1 MEMLERFLRYVKVHT
16 TSDPESETVPTTS
29 RQWDLAKI
37 LCEDLKE
44 IGVEDAHISE
54 FGYVYASI
62 PASAGYEK
70 APALGLIAHMD
81 TSPDFSGE
89 NVKPV
94 IIPNY
99 DGKDIPL
106 GSSGRTISA
115 EMFPYLPSLAGRTM
129 ITTDGTT
136 LLGADDKA
144 GVTEIICA
152 VETVLKE
159 NRPHGKLC
167 IGFTPDEEVGK
178 GPAHFDVKEFG
189 ADYGYT
195 FDGGPENEVS
205 FENFNAAAAVVKV
218 KGFSIHPGSSKGKM
232 INAALVLYEFNSMLP
247 AGDTPR
253 ETDGYEGFFHLTGMS
268 GDVDSAKGAYI
279 IREHDKYLF
288 EGRKKTMQH
297 AADLLNEK
305 YGEGTVTL
313 EIREQYRN
321 MREIIEKV
329 PFMMDFADRAI
340 ESVGLKPDHLPIRGG
355 TDGATL
361 SFMGLPCPNLG
372 TGGYAFHGPFEHI
385 TLEGM
390 EKSRDVALAL
400 IDYYSKMSLEK

>member
-1 MEMLERFLRYVKVHT
+1 MEMLDRFLRYVKVYT
-16 TSDPESETVPTTS
+16 TSDPQSESVPTTA

-44 IGVEDAHISE
+44 IGVADAHISE
-54 FGYVYASI
+54 YGYVYGSV
-62 PASAGYEK
+62 PASPGYEA
-70 APALGLIAHMD
+70 APVLGLIAHMD
-81 TSPDFSGE
+81 TAPDFSGE
-89 NVKPV
+89 NVSPQ

-99 DGKDIPL
+99 DGKNIEL
-106 GSSGRTISA
+106 GESGRMIDT
-115 EMFPYLPSLAGRTM
+115 EMFPYLPSLAGKTM

-144 GVTEIICA
+144 GVTEIISA
-152 VETVLKE
+152 VETILSE
-159 NRPHGKLC
+159 DRPHGKIC
-167 IGFTPDEEVGK
+167 VAFTPDEEVGK

-195 FDGGPENEVS
+195 LDGGPENEIS
-205 FENFNAAAAVVKV
+205 FENFNAASAVINVH
-218 KGFSIHPGSSKGKM
+218 GFSIHPGSSKNKM
-232 INAALVLYEFNSMLP
+232 INASLVLCEFNSLLP

-253 ETDGYEGFFHLTGMS
+253 NTEGYEGFFHLIHMS
-268 GDVDSAKGAYI
+268 GNVDVATGAYI
-279 IREHDKYLF
+279 IREHDPHLF

-305 YGEGTVTL
+305 YGEGTVEVVITD
-313 EIREQYRN
+313 QYRN
-321 MREIIEKV
+321 MREIIEKT
-329 PFMMDFADRAI
+329 PFMISFADQAI
-340 ESVGLKPDHLPIRGG
+340 RSVGLEPVHLPTRGG

-372 TGGYAFHGPFEHI
+372 TGGFAFHGPYEHI

-390 EKSRDVALAL
+390 EKCRDIALAL
-400 IDYYSKMSLEK
+400 IDLYAKEKKE

>member
-1 MEMLERFLRYVKVHT
+1 MELLDRFTRYIKIYT

-29 RQWDLAKI
+29 RQLDLAKV
-37 LCEDLKE
+37 LCSDLKK
-44 IGVEDAHISE
+44 IGIADARISE
-54 FGYVYASI
+54 SGYVYGSI
-62 PASAGYEK
+62 PATPGHEDV
-70 APALGLIAHMD
+70 PALGLIAHMD
-81 TSPDFSGE
+81 TAPNFCGE
-89 NVKPV
+89 NVKPQ

-99 DGKDIPL
+99 DGGTVAL
-106 GSSGRTISA
+106 GASGRELNP
-115 EMFPYLPSLAGRTM
+115 EMFPWLPSLKGRTL

-144 GVTEIICA
+144 GVTAIICA
-152 VETVLKE
+152 AETILKE

-167 IGFTPDEEVGK
+167 VAFTPDEEVGR
-178 GPAHFDVKEFG
+178 GPDHFDVKDFG
-189 ADYGYT
+189 ADFAYT
-195 FDGGPENEVS
+195 VDGGPENEVS
-205 FENFNAAAAVVKV
+205 FDNFNAAAASVKV
-218 KGFSIHPGSSKGKM
+218 KGFSIHPGESKNKM

-253 ETDGYEGFFHLTGMS
+253 NTDGYEGFFHLTKIS
-268 GDVDSAKGAYI
+268 GDVDSAEGQYI

-305 YGEGTVTL
+305 YGEGTVMLT
-313 EIREQYRN
+313 IKDQYRN
-321 MREIIEKV
+321 MREVIEQY
-329 PFMMDFADRAI
+329 PFLMERADQAMI
-340 ESVGLKPDHLPIRGG
+340 SVGVTPEHTPTRGG

-372 TGGYAFHGPFEHI
+372 TGGYAFHGPFEHV

-390 EKSRDVALAL
+390 EKCRDILLAL
-400 IDYYSKMSLEK
+400 VGLFAGSGK

>member
-1 MEMLERFLRYVKVHT
+1 MELLDRFLRYIKVYT
-16 TSDPESETVPTTS
+16 TSDPQSDSVPTTD

-37 LCEDLKE
+37 LCGDLKE

-54 FGYVYASI
+54 FGYVYGSV
-62 PASAGYEK
+62 PATPGYES

-81 TSPDFSGE
+81 TAPDFSGE
-89 NVKPV
+89 HVNPQ
-94 IIPNY
+94 IILDY
-99 DGKDIPL
+99 DGKDIQL
-106 GSSGRTISA
+106 GDSGRTIGI

-144 GVTEIICA
+144 GVAEIICA

-159 NRPHGKLC
+159 GRPHGKIC
-167 IGFTPDEEVGK
+167 VAFTPDEEVGK
-178 GPAHFDVKEFG
+178 GPDHFDVKEFG

-195 FDGGPENEVS
+195 LDGGPENEIS
-205 FENFNAAAAVVKV
+205 FENFNAAGAVVSV
-218 KGFSIHPGSSKGKM
+218 RGFSIHPGSSKNKM
-232 INAALVLYEFNSMLP
+232 VNASLVLWEFNNLLP

-253 ETDGYEGFFHLTGMS
+253 NTDGYEGFFHLTHMS
-268 GDVDSAKGAYI
+268 GDVDASTGAYI
-279 IREHDKYLF
+279 IREHDPNLF
-288 EGRKKTMQH
+288 EGRKMTMQH

-305 YGEGTVTL
+305 YGEGTVTVR
-313 EIREQYRN
+313 ITDQYRN
-321 MREIIEKV
+321 MREVIEKN
-329 PFMMDFADRAI
+329 PFMISFADQAI
-340 ESVGLKPDHLPIRGG
+340 RSVGLEPVHLPTRGG

-372 TGGYAFHGPFEHI
+372 TGGYAFHGPYEHI

-390 EKSRDVALAL
+390 EKCRDIALAL
-400 IDYYSKMSLEK
+400 ISLYAGKNAG

>member
-1 MEMLERFLRYVKVHT
+1 MELLDRFLRYVKVKT
-16 TSDPESETVPTTS
+16 TSDPESESVPTTAC
-29 RQWDLAKI
+29 QWDLAKI

-54 FGYVYASI
+54 FGYVYGSV
-62 PASAGYEK
+62 PATPGYEA

-81 TSPDFSGE
+81 TSPDFEGE
-89 NVKPV
+89 NVDPQ
-94 IIPNY
+94 IIPDY
-99 DGKDIPL
+99 DGKDIRL
-106 GSSGRTISA
+106 GESGRTIST

-144 GVTEIICA
+144 GVAEIICA

-159 NRPHGKLC
+159 GRPHGKIC
-167 IGFTPDEEVGK
+167 IAFTPDEEVGK
-178 GPAHFDVKEFG
+178 GPDHFDVKAFG

-195 FDGGPENEVS
+195 LDGGPENEIS
-205 FENFNAAAAVVKV
+205 YENFNAAGASVTVR
-218 KGFSIHPGSSKGKM
+218 GFSIHPGSSKNKM
-232 INAALVLYEFNSMLP
+232 INAALVLFKYNNLLP

-253 ETDGYEGFFHLTGMS
+253 NTEGYEGFFHLIHMS
-268 GDVDSAKGAYI
+268 GSVDQSTGAYI
-279 IREHDKYLF
+279 IREHDPNLF
-288 EGRKKTMQH
+288 EGRKKAMQH

-305 YGEGTVTL
+305 YGEGTVKV
-313 EIREQYRN
+313 EIIDQYRN
-321 MREIIEKV
+321 MREIIEKN
-329 PFMMDFADRAI
+329 PFMISYADQAI
-340 ESVGLKPDHLPIRGG
+340 RSVGLEPMHIPTRGG

-372 TGGYAFHGPFEHI
+372 TGGYACHGPYEHI

-390 EKSRDVALAL
+390 EKCRDIALAL
-400 IDYYSKMSLEK
+400 IDLYAGGKEA